1 MFFLSECSII
11 QFYCVLLHVKTCVDM
26 NFEELVE
33 TRDIRKSNKVKMP
46 FGYFHKRQIDGKY
59 SNFVEFLDE
68 LSDNL
73 LFAEC
78 LKKDCE
84 VSAQVNDKHQL
95 HFTPNAEEGSNGIY
109 AIAVEPGN
117 YLTMGQLLNETP
129 SVVAQKDFLENT
141 VNDLLQL
148 TITLNEKGVQQ
159 VCFAPS
165 NVLVRRNDNDVRL
178 LLHGSPFHRL
188 GVYDTLY
195 EGLEEY
201 IAPEVLRGET
211 PTDGSDVYGWAKFID
226 YLYASSGLPIAIKS
240 VIKKALSE
248 DPEARYASVSEF
260 KKALIQRK
268 TAFRSAVT
276 SITAIG
282 VALILVGLF
291 FALTPDTEMVEF
303 VKPVEEPISEEL
315 LDEGFDPATE
325 LGAAADSATIAAAIK
340 DYQMKDS
347 DKIDEKKIR
356 EFEAKGEAIF
366 RKQFSKEA
374 DRILSGIYNNKN
386 MAGGQKAFED
396 ASGKA
401 MQELVEKQIELGEHS
416 SLPSEKSQRIAS
428 EIIEQITERKKAELS
443 KE

>member
-1 MFFLSECSII
+1 
-11 QFYCVLLHVKTCVDM
+11 M

-33 TRDIRKSNKVKMP
+33 TRDVRKSNKVKTP

-68 LSDNL
+68 LSDNI

-84 VSAQVNDKHQL
+84 VAAQVGDKHQL
-95 HFTPNAEEGSNGIY
+95 RFTPNTEEGSNGIY

-117 YLTMGQLLNETP
+117 YLTVGQLLNEMP
-129 SVVAQKDFLENT
+129 SVVAQKNFLEAT
-141 VNDLLQL
+141 INDLLQL
-148 TITLNEKGVQQ
+148 TIALNEKDVRQ

-165 NVLVRRNDNDVRL
+165 NVFVRRNDNSVRL

-188 GVYDTLY
+188 GAYDTLF
-195 EGLEEY
+195 EGIEEY
-201 IAPEVLRGET
+201 IAPEVLRGEM
-211 PTDGSDVYGWAKFID
+211 PTDRSDVYGIAKFID
-226 YLYASSGLPIAIKS
+226 YLYASSGMPIAIKS
-240 VIKKALSE
+240 VVKKALSE
-248 DPEARYASVSEF
+248 DPEARYASVADFS
-260 KKALIQRK
+260 KALSQRK
-268 TAFRSAVT
+268 TAFRSGVMSA
-276 SITAIG
+276 SAIAI
-282 VALILVGLF
+282 ALILVGLF

-303 VKPVEEPISEEL
+303 IKPVEEPISEEL

-325 LGAAADSATIAAAIK
+325 LGAAADSATIANAIK
-340 DYQMKDS
+340 EYQLKDS
-347 DKIDEKKIR
+347 DRIDEKKMR

-374 DRILSGIYNNKN
+374 DRILSGVYNNKN
-386 MAGGQKAFED
+386 MAGGQKSFEQ

-416 SLPSEKSQRIAS
+416 SLSSEKSQRIAS
-428 EIIEQITERKKAELS
+428 EIIEQITERKKAEMGDKPNYGYQKGE